1 MSVLF
6 FTIVFSTNLSN
17 PEQSGRRGKIA
28 WSEIRTDPESLINP
42 RFLLKAK
49 LSNPTR
55 MTLKDITAYWNHW
68 ASKGSK
74 SDPFA
79 FRLDSSSNRGKEGN
93 SSGKGKGKDVDE
105 DDDED
110 DDEDE
115 DIAEKLLPPDHHDI
129 DDDIPLPSQ
138 CKTPR
143 LRTNCLQKLVPG
155 SNEINKSFH
164 RLVKMVDALKVSSVL
179 HA

>member
-1 MSVLF
+1 VSVLF
-6 FTIVFSTNLSN
+6 LTTIFSTNLSH
-17 PEQSGRRGKIA
+17 PEQSGRRGKVA

-68 ASKGSK
+68 ASKGRK
-74 SDPFA
+74 SDPFS
-79 FRLDSSSNRGKEGN
+79 FRPDNSSYGGKEGN
-93 SSGKGKGKDVDE
+93 SSGKGKDVDE
-105 DDDED
+105 DDEEED
-110 DDEDE
+110 DVT
-115 DIAEKLLPPDHHDI
+115 EKPLPPDHHDI

-143 LRTNCLQKLVPG
+143 LRTNCLQKLVPI
-155 SNEINKSFH
+155 SNGTNKSFH
-164 RLVKMVDALKVSSVL
+164 RLVKMVNALEVSSML
-179 HA
+179 NI